1 MAAPAVAVAGAF
13 AAAGPQ
19 ALAATVQ
26 TAHVAAA
33 VKPAAVQA
41 VAAHLES
48 AVQQQASRPNRVYT
62 VRSGNTLSGIAQQF
76 YGHASD
82 WPYLF
87 HVNKSR
93 ISDPNLIYPGQEFRV
108 PTNPPA
114 SVLNGTY
121 HGRHAA
127 TSSGSNGGGATST
140 SQSSGGQ
147 SSSGSTS
154 TSQSGGGQSSG
165 SGSTSLS
172 ADVQQ
177 DISNGNNL
185 LAVAQYMVEN
195 GYSDAAAAGIA
206 SCVDGE
212 SGGNPE
218 SVGSGGGGLIG
229 WTPIGSAAPNSNIIT
244 GDVEQDMMNQL
255 EDILFYNSNEIG
267 QSAIDQLNGIS
278 DPVEAA
284 DFYSQNF
291 EKPAVTDSDVV
302 PSVAEQIFS
311 QLTSLRLPA
320 GAAGPSPGTSG
331 RPPRAASHPGGCP
344 GAALLSLLSRRP
356 PPIAAGR
363 RRLPWHRRPPAPRRP
378 RGNPGSTARPAS
390 PRAGQRPGW
399 RS

>member
-19 ALAATVQ
+19 ALAATAQ
-26 TAHVAAA
+26 TAHVATA
-33 VKPAAVQA
+33 VKPATAQA

-48 AVQQQASRPNRVYT
+48 AVQQASQPNRVYT
-62 VRSGNTLSGIAQQF
+62 VKSGNTLSGIAQQF

-87 HVNKSR
+87 HVNRSR
-93 ISDPNLIYPGQEFRV
+93 ISDPNLIYPGQVFRV
-108 PTNPPA
+108 PTDPPA

-127 TSSGSNGGGATST
+127 TSSGGSGGGGAST

-147 SSSGSTS
+147 SSSGSTP
-154 TSQSGGGQSSG
+154 TSQSGGGQSS
-165 SGSTSLS
+165 SSSTSLS

-185 LAVAQYMVEN
+185 LAVAQFMVEN

-267 QSAIDQLNGIS
+267 QSAIAQLNGIS

-311 QLTSLRLPA
+311 QLTS
-320 GAAGPSPGTSG
+320 
-331 RPPRAASHPGGCP
+331 
-344 GAALLSLLSRRP
+344 
-356 PPIAAGR
+356 
-363 RRLPWHRRPPAPRRP
+363 
-378 RGNPGSTARPAS
+378 
-390 PRAGQRPGW
+390 
-399 RS
+399 